1 MEVGRYSITL
11 EDKSRYEVL
20 GYSSANRFVETVI
33 YYPVE
38 DSAVEGKSRAK
49 YVYDHKLVQMHPF
62 YKKMLAKYENVI
74 NLYEDVEASEGK
86 FPVIFFSH
94 GYGGYAEQN
103 QRMIIDLVKT
113 GFIVVSLGHAFE
125 AAVIGMENHGVILQD
140 KKIKTVSPMIPA
152 LIAQYKLLNSK
163 TNLRDSLD
171 NWNAFQN
178 KYCSFMKS
186 RVQVWADDTTFVLKY
201 LKEQNSNEKF
211 LLYDRMDFS
220 RGVGATGHSFG
231 GCTAYYLCMNNPEF
245 TCGINI
251 DGGVFGDYEGLNAKP
266 FMQISCEKNVN
277 LATRTICFRKAEVYR
292 IIFKKMKHIGF
303 SDSKYYAGNKSFVGK
318 LNTEKME
325 LALFSAHREF
335 FSKYLK
341 GIDSNFKVL
350 EEAACDEIVFER
362 YED

>member
-20 GYSSANRFVETVI
+20 GYSSGNRFVETVI
-33 YYPVE
+33 YFPVE
-38 DSAVEGKSRAK
+38 DSAVEGKDRAK
-49 YVYDHKLVQMHPF
+49 YIYEHKLVQMHPF
-62 YKKMLAKYENVI
+62 YKKIVAKYGNVV
-74 NLYEDVEASEGK
+74 NLYEDVDPAEGK

-125 AAVIGMENHGVILQD
+125 ATVIGMENRGVILQD
-140 KKIKTVSPMIPA
+140 KKIKIVSPAIPA
-152 LIAQYKLLNSK
+152 LFAQYRILNSK
-163 TNLRDSLD
+163 TNDRDSLYKWD
-171 NWNAFQN
+171 EYQN
-178 KYCSFMKS
+178 KYCSFMKG
-186 RVQVWADDTTFVLKY
+186 RVKVWADDTTFVLKY

-231 GCTAYYLCMNNPEF
+231 GCTSYYLCMNNPEF

-251 DGGVFGDYEGLNAKP
+251 DGGIFGDYEGLNTKP

-277 LATRTICFRKAEVYR
+277 VATRTICFRKAEVYR
-292 IIFKKMKHIGF
+292 VIFKKMMHIGF
-303 SDSKYYAGNKSFVGK
+303 SDAKYYAGTKSFVGK
-318 LNTEKME
+318 MNPEKME
-325 LALFSAHREF
+325 QALFSAHREF

-341 GIDSNFKVL
+341 GIDNNFKKL
-350 EEAACDEIVFER
+350 EESTGDEIIFER
-362 YED
+362 FED